1 MAEFTFVRSAFV
13 RVQGI
18 GQLPRKKKKSALKR
32 TLHEEQK
39 WQIM

>member
-18 GQLPRKKKKSALKR
+18 GQLPRKKKSALKR